1 MNPIFWTSKR
11 HSSLVMVTPSYNVLP
26 AISENWKRPW
36 RIAINTQLRF
46 SASKLTKLV
55 SSRSIP
61 RVEIY
66 GPR

>member
-1 MNPIFWTSKR
+1 
-11 HSSLVMVTPSYNVLP
+11 MVTPSYNVLP

-61 RVEIY
+61 RAEIY